1 MSLNV
6 FIKDGTVVTPQGE
19 IKSTVVINNGKIAD
33 CDYRGEIP
41 DGAKVIS
48 AKDMY
53 IAPGIIDVHMH
64 GGGGFD
70 FMDATEEA
78 FEEIARVHSSHGI
91 TSVMPSTVACG
102 REAFDKLC
110 GLYRKAAGRALD
122 INFLGLH
129 LEGPFISFAM
139 KGAQNPRYIRN
150 PSKEEVDYLMDNA
163 GDIIKMCTAA
173 PEIDGIEYMARQMKK
188 KNITLSSGHS
198 DGVFEDLKKARD
210 MGFNHITH
218 LYSNTPGVRKIN
230 QVVHAGI
237 LEAAYYFDDVGIEL
251 IGDSKHVAKET
262 LRLAVKIKGT
272 DKINITTDAMRAAGT
287 KVSESY
293 LGEIKPENR
302 VIVEDGVA
310 KLPDRSFFAG
320 SIATGDVMVKWL
332 VNTCKI
338 PLSDAFTMLSLT
350 PARLAGVGDSK
361 GSIEKGK
368 DADIIILDK
377 NFDVVKVIIGKT
389 EESYA

>member
-1 MSLNV
+1 
-6 FIKDGTVVTPQGE
+6 
-19 IKSTVVINNGKIAD
+19 
-33 CDYRGEIP
+33 
-41 DGAKVIS
+41 
-48 AKDMY
+48 
-53 IAPGIIDVHMH
+53 
-64 GGGGFD
+64 
-70 FMDATEEA
+70 
-78 FEEIARVHSSHGI
+78 
-91 TSVMPSTVACG
+91 
-102 REAFDKLC
+102 
-110 GLYRKAAGRALD
+110 
-122 INFLGLH
+122 
-129 LEGPFISFAM
+129 
-139 KGAQNPRYIRN
+139 
-150 PSKEEVDYLMDNA
+150 
-163 GDIIKMCTAA
+163 
-173 PEIDGIEYMARQMKK
+173 
-188 KNITLSSGHS
+188 
-198 DGVFEDLKKARD
+198 
-210 MGFNHITH
+210 
-218 LYSNTPGVRKIN
+218 
-230 QVVHAGI
+230 
-237 LEAAYYFDDVGIEL
+237 
-251 IGDSKHVAKET
+251 
-262 LRLAVKIKGT
+262 VKIKGT